1 MEEVIL
7 WLFHR
12 IVDLVNAVLSW
23 KLIGSFSLLHFV
35 LGGVILITI
44 LNLVSF
50 GTLSIGG
57 TADYVG
63 GIRRFKNREN
73 ARDRERYAEKKYTTY
88 THRES
93 SNGKVSDSITYKKT
107 RRERT

>member
-23 KLIGSFSLLHFV
+23 KLIGSFSFLHFI
-35 LGGVILITI
+35 LGGVILIAI

-50 GTLSIGG
+50 GTLNIGG

-73 ARDRERYAEKKYTTY
+73 ARDREKYSEKNYRTFVVRVDSKGRTSSSTT
-88 THRES
+88 
-93 SNGKVSDSITYKKT
+93 VKKT